1 MNRMIY
7 QKLKNVLLLSHEMS
21 RTGAPIALHY
31 MAKQLKEDGY
41 FVTVLSEKDGPMT
54 QEMQSD
60 GITVIIDETIS
71 GNTEW
76 LKWARNYDLIVVCT
90 VVPYHNIEQL
100 MQTDLPVIWWI
111 HDAEMSFQLGANA
124 LIPHELTP
132 NIHVFGGGEY
142 CCRVV
147 DKYRPSYHIEN
158 LLYCVPDYSEDISE
172 SIEYKIDNPQSK
184 FVVSS
189 IASIDK
195 RKGQDILADSIEM
208 LSDQNI
214 RDSLFLFVGRNND
227 EEVYSRVKELK
238 EKYPDNVALIEEVS
252 RRDLADVYRQSGVV
266 VCTSRDDPMP
276 VIMTESL
283 MLGIPVLCSDKTG
296 TFSLIKDGATG
307 YTYHS
312 DNTEELRDKLSYII
326 SNSDEVS
333 RVGKAGRRVYEKHF
347 TKDAFKD
354 NLYRIIDKVMDD
366 ESV

>member
-1 MNRMIY
+1 MIH
-7 QKLKNVLLLSHEMS
+7 QKVKNVLLLSHEMS
-21 RTGAPIALHY
+21 RTGAPVALHY
-31 MAKQLKEDGY
+31 MAKQLKEDGI
-41 FVTVLSEKDGPMT
+41 FVTVLSEKNGPMT

-60 GITVIIDETIS
+60 GITVIIDDTIS
-71 GNTEW
+71 GNMEW
-76 LKWARNYDLIVVCT
+76 LKWACNYDLIVVCT

-100 MQTDLPVIWWI
+100 MQTNMPVIWWI

-158 LLYCVPDYSEDISE
+158 LLYCVPDYSDDVSGFMD
-172 SIEYKIDNPQSK
+172 YKIDNPQNR
-184 FVVSS
+184 FVISS

-195 RKGQDILADSIEM
+195 RKGQDILVESIEM
-208 LSDQNI
+208 LPKKDVEK
-214 RDSLFLFVGRNND
+214 SLFLFVGKDND
-227 EEVYSRVKELK
+227 EEIYSRVRGLK

-252 RRDLADVYRQSGVV
+252 RRNLADVYRQSGVV

-283 MLGIPVLCSDKTG
+283 MLGIPILCSDKTG
-296 TFSLIKDGATG
+296 TYSLIEDGVTG
-307 YTYHS
+307 YKYFS
-312 DNTEELRDKLSYII
+312 ENREELRDKLSYMI
-326 SNSDEVS
+326 NNPDTV
-333 RVGKAGRRVYEKHF
+333 RQVGKSGRKVYEEHF

-354 NLYRIIDKVMDD
+354 NLYRIIGKVMND